1 MTLPRRQLLAL
12 ASTLPLALCAK
23 PSHAQRAAPRWIVV
37 LLRGAV
43 DGLSV
48 CAPYEERAYRD
59 ERPNIALPA
68 PGQEGGLLALE
79 GAGPRFGLHPALA
92 PLLPLWRGG
101 QFGLLHASGLPGQ
114 GRRSHFEAQ
123 DELEAGTPG
132 RSSTADGWLARL
144 LRQQGD
150 GGTAVRA
157 LYSAAVRPKLL
168 AGFDGS
174 TALPGAARGGLREA
188 APAMAG
194 ALDRLYAQDPRYAE
208 TWRSGQMGR
217 QQVAQALQAGAD
229 APSDRRMEGASGD
242 APDRGAP
249 AAGSLPDTARRLAQA
264 LRADARL
271 QFAVLELGGWDTH
284 ARQGAAQGQLANRLA
299 PLGAG
304 LAQLAQ
310 ALGPLWD
317 DCVVTVLSEF
327 GRTVRENGNA
337 GTDHG
342 HGNAAWLLGG
352 RVAGGRVLGDWP
364 TLDAAARHQ
373 GRDLAITTDL
383 RALLAGV
390 AARHLGLRDA
400 ALDAVFPGYAGGLL
414 APLRA

>member
-23 PSHAQRAAPRWIVV
+23 PSHAQRPAPRWIVV

-48 CAPYEERAYRD
+48 CAPYEERAYRE

-174 TALPGAARGGLREA
+174 TALPGATRGGLREA

-229 APSDRRMEGASGD
+229 ASSDRRMEGASGD

-299 PLGAG
+299 PLAVG

-310 ALGPLWD
+310 ALGPVWD

-400 ALDAVFPGYAGGLL
+400 ALDAIFPGYAGGLL

>member
-174 TALPGAARGGLREA
+174 TALPGATRGGLREA

-264 LRADARL
+264 LRADTRL

-400 ALDAVFPGYAGGLL
+400 ALDAVFPGYGGGLL
-414 APLRA
+414 APLRT

>member
-1 MTLPRRQLLAL
+1 MAGWRACC
-12 ASTLPLALCAK
+12 AS
-23 PSHAQRAAPRWIVV
+23 RA
-37 LLRGAV
+37 
-43 DGLSV
+43 
-48 CAPYEERAYRD
+48 
-59 ERPNIALPA
+59 
-68 PGQEGGLLALE
+68 
-79 GAGPRFGLHPALA
+79 
-92 PLLPLWRGG
+92 
-101 QFGLLHASGLPGQ
+101 
-114 GRRSHFEAQ
+114 
-123 DELEAGTPG
+123 
-132 RSSTADGWLARL
+132 TA
-144 LRQQGD
+144 
-150 GGTAVRA
+150 GTAVRA

-174 TALPGAARGGLREA
+174 TALPGATRGGLREA

-229 APSDRRMEGASGD
+229 ASSDRRMEGASGD

-264 LRADARL
+264 LRADTRL

-400 ALDAVFPGYAGGLL
+400 ALDAVFPGYGGGLL
-414 APLRA
+414 APLRT

>member
-23 PSHAQRAAPRWIVV
+23 PSHAQRPAPRWIVV

-48 CAPYEERAYRD
+48 CAPYEERAYRE

-174 TALPGAARGGLREA
+174 TVLPGATRGGLREA

-217 QQVAQALQAGAD
+217 QQVAQALQGGPTRRPTGAWK
-229 APSDRRMEGASGD
+229 ARAATPRTAARRRLVRC
-242 APDRGAP
+242 PTPRGAW
-249 AAGSLPDTARRLAQA
+249 RR
-264 LRADARL
+264 R
-271 QFAVLELGGWDTH
+271 
-284 ARQGAAQGQLANRLA
+284 
-299 PLGAG
+299 
-304 LAQLAQ
+304 
-310 ALGPLWD
+310 
-317 DCVVTVLSEF
+317 
-327 GRTVRENGNA
+327 
-337 GTDHG
+337 
-342 HGNAAWLLGG
+342 
-352 RVAGGRVLGDWP
+352 
-364 TLDAAARHQ
+364 
-373 GRDLAITTDL
+373 
-383 RALLAGV
+383 
-390 AARHLGLRDA
+390 
-400 ALDAVFPGYAGGLL
+400 
-414 APLRA
+414 

>member
-23 PSHAQRAAPRWIVV
+23 PSHAQRPAPRWIVV

-48 CAPYEERAYRD
+48 CAPYEERAYRE

-174 TALPGAARGGLREA
+174 TVLPGATRGGLREA

-194 ALDRLYAQDPRYAE
+194 ALDRLYAQDSRYAE

-229 APSDRRMEGASGD
+229 ASSDRRMEGASGD

-299 PLGAG
+299 PLAVG

-310 ALGPLWD
+310 ALGPVWD

-400 ALDAVFPGYAGGLL
+400 ALDAIFPGYAGGLL

>member
-23 PSHAQRAAPRWIVV
+23 PSHAQRPAPRWIVV

-48 CAPYEERAYRD
+48 CAPYEEHAYRE

-174 TALPGAARGGLREA
+174 TALPGATRGGLREA

-217 QQVAQALQAGAD
+217 QQVAQALQGGAD
-229 APSDRRMEGASGD
+229 ASSDRRMEGASGD
-242 APDRGAP
+242 AP
-249 AAGSLPDTARRLAQA
+249 
-264 LRADARL
+264 
-271 QFAVLELGGWDTH
+271 V
-284 ARQGAAQGQLANRLA
+284 
-299 PLGAG
+299 
-304 LAQLAQ
+304 
-310 ALGPLWD
+310 
-317 DCVVTVLSEF
+317 
-327 GRTVRENGNA
+327 
-337 GTDHG
+337 
-342 HGNAAWLLGG
+342 
-352 RVAGGRVLGDWP
+352 
-364 TLDAAARHQ
+364 
-373 GRDLAITTDL
+373 I
-383 RALLAGV
+383 
-390 AARHLGLRDA
+390 
-400 ALDAVFPGYAGGLL
+400 GLL
-414 APLRA
+414 VAIPFAGWRNPIF